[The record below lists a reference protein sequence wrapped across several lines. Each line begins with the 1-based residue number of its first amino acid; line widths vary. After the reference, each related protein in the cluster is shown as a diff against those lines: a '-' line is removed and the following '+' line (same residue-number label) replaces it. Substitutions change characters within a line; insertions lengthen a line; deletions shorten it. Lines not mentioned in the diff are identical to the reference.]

1 MSQKN
6 RKPKTT
12 EQDRYWVL
20 EWDLLDAI
28 NEPNTPRE
36 QQMHGNAKRLW
47 TGQPVPRLWS
57 VQMVVV
63 GTLVDDP
70 EQPQTRRTYTFSPD
84 QRVCLR
90 ELMLM
95 IREQVDQYLF
105 DECQDIAA
113 SSIKIRAR
121 SPK

>member
-1 MSQKN
+1 MAQKN

-28 NEPNTPRE
+28 REPDRPRE

>member
-1 MSQKN
+1 M
-6 RKPKTT
+6 T
-12 EQDRYWVL
+12 VL
-20 EWDLLDAI
+20 
-28 NEPNTPRE
+28 
-36 QQMHGNAKRLW
+36 G
-47 TGQPVPRLWS
+47 S
-57 VQMVVV
+57 V
-63 GTLVDDP
+63 VDDP
-70 EQPQTRRTYTFSPD
+70 ERTQARRTYTFSPD

>member
-1 MSQKN
+1 MAQKN
-6 RKPKTT
+6 RKTKTT

-28 NEPNTPRE
+28 REPDRPRE

-47 TGQPVPRLWS
+47 TGQPVPRMWS
-57 VQMVVV
+57 VQMTVV

-105 DECQDIAA
+105 DECQDLAA

>member
-1 MSQKN
+1 MAQKN
-6 RKPKTT
+6 RKAKTT

-28 NEPNTPRE
+28 NEPNKPRE

-57 VQMVVV
+57 VQMTVV
-63 GTLVDDP
+63 GSVVDDP
-70 EQPQTRRTYTFSPD
+70 ERTQARRTYTFSPD

>member
-1 MSQKN
+1 MAQKN

-28 NEPNTPRE
+28 HEPDKPRE
-36 QQMHGNAKRLW
+36 QQMHGNARRLW
-47 TGQPVPRLWS
+47 TGQPVPRMWS
-57 VQMVVV
+57 VQMTVV

-105 DECQDIAA
+105 DECQDLAA

>member
-1 MSQKN
+1 MAQKN

-28 NEPNTPRE
+28 REPDRPRE

-57 VQMVVV
+57 VQMTVI

-105 DECQDIAA
+105 DECQDLAA

>member
-1 MSQKN
+1 MAQKN

-28 NEPNTPRE
+28 REPDRPRE

-47 TGQPVPRLWS
+47 TGQPVPRMWS
-57 VQMVVV
+57 VQMTVV

-105 DECQDIAA
+105 DECQDLAA